1 MVNVCSGGWRWLHEY
16 ANELLEPIESRR
28 ENKWEKEEN
37 VIDYQLFVNEGL
49 SVCYWKYCWQ
59 VLNIWK
65 AKRGVKRVESLN
77 LAPAGDQVQD
87 ALDVTLWSTSVFE
100 VNDGHVDA
108 QWETGRIERLWLPS
122 MTMISGHCWC
132 SGVACLQ
139 RVRRCNF
146 TWPAGFFLDLK
157 SNGSVCWPRHWGPY
171 ASSRRVEIFHW
182 FERTAWWFN
191 GIIGGRRWLF
201 VVGASEES

>member
-28 ENKWEKEEN
+28 ENEWEKEEN

-77 LAPAGDQVQD
+77 SAPAGGQVQD

-146 TWPAGFFLDLK
+146 TWPAGFFFGTW
-157 SNGSVCWPRHWGPY
+157 N
-171 ASSRRVEIFHW
+171 
-182 FERTAWWFN
+182 RTARSV
-191 GIIGGRRWLF
+191 GRDIEGRTRA
-201 VVGASEES
+201 VVASRYFIDLNELLDDSME